1 MIITLVHVLYSKN
14 VYGGLNTRV
23 VSLSRGL
30 NSRALHYG
38 GLKTRVVSL
47 SSGLNSRALPI
58 LSTAI
63 KHMYP
68 MCMYV
73 LSVSITSQIPIDTP
87 CIIILIPNIS
97 KEYCCN

>member
-23 VSLSRGL
+23 VSLSSGL

-58 LSTAI
+58 I
-63 KHMYP
+63 KYSYQTHVP
-68 MCMYV
+68 YV
-73 LSVSITSQIPIDTP
+73 YVCVICLH
-87 CIIILIPNIS
+87 
-97 KEYCCN
+97 Y